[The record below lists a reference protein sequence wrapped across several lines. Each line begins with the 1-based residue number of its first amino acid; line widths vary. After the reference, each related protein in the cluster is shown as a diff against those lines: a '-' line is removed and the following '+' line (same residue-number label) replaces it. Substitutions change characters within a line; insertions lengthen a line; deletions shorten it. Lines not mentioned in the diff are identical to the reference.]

1 MRAPCLVHSCVLTG
15 RRGRELSGA
24 SLQGAFL
31 FLGLHLRGLI
41 TSQRP
46 CMTWGIR
53 TSTYTFWGDVE
64 IQTIAVAMCVT
75 IQGGFVIKLT
85 QELRKV
91 NQPFLD
97 TCYLITRKKNLFLTH
112 HHSLQP
118 RMVRYSISTSR
129 QSLGQVHNFSS
140 NKSPKLQGIG

>member
-97 TCYLITRKKNLFLTH
+97 TCYSITRKKN
-112 HHSLQP
+112 P
-118 RMVRYSISTSR
+118 ISDPPPFPSTT
-129 QSLGQVHNFSS
+129 LGQIFHLHFSAIS
-140 NKSPKLQGIG
+140 WPGP